1 MFTKFKEKI
10 VKDYCYLTV
19 LLLLFV
25 SFSLYIV
32 GFSISYKSQLSHI
45 KMLAI
50 EESEDL
56 FYKINTKDLKNFP
69 KDDDNSPARLKKI
82 IISIKFSS
90 MDIPKTIN

>member
-56 FYKINTKDLKNFP
+56 FYKALSQQMVNF
-69 KDDDNSPARLKKI
+69 
-82 IISIKFSS
+82 
-90 MDIPKTIN
+90 

>member
-10 VKDYCYLTV
+10 VKDYCYLTI

-56 FYKINTKDLKNFP
+56 FYKINTKDLKIFL
-69 KDDDNSPARLKKI
+69 KMMITHLKKI

-90 MDIPKTIN
+90 MDILKTIN

>member
-45 KMLAI
+45 KMLGR
-50 EESEDL
+50 
-56 FYKINTKDLKNFP
+56 K
-69 KDDDNSPARLKKI
+69 
-82 IISIKFSS
+82 
-90 MDIPKTIN
+90 

>member
-32 GFSISYKSQLSHI
+32 GQT
-45 KMLAI
+45 LA
-50 EESEDL
+50 DATDPRTHL
-56 FYKINTKDLKNFP
+56 
-69 KDDDNSPARLKKI
+69 
-82 IISIKFSS
+82 
-90 MDIPKTIN
+90 